1 MAGGDVARYS
11 QIATGA
17 PTRVGVFCLIAW
29 ACRLS
34 VLVKLISDSVLT
46 GFKAGAGLTIA
57 MTQLPAF
64 LGAPGAAIVLRSG
77 SLFLPGNL
85 VRRT

>member
-1 MAGGDVARYS
+1 MIS
-11 QIATGA
+11 
-17 PTRVGVFCLIAW
+17 LIAW

-57 MTQLPAF
+57 LTQLPAL
-64 LGAPGAAIVLRSG
+64 LGVAGGGHSFPERLVVLVG
-77 SLFLPGNL
+77 QVDATNL
-85 VRRT
+85 MTLGIGVFALILLLCR